1 MASLNR
7 VKKAVNKRAE
17 TMLRFESTMYTNVYG
32 SLVICAA
39 MMQNVGA
46 EKIKMINLL
55 WRKAR
60 KNPELIDWDLSDKE
74 FIEKTLAFFDIEKPK
89 DFPIAFV
96 QYGANALFAPYID
109 GRIFPLRE
117 DGIKTLTLTKGKI
130 YPIDFKERAEN
141 ENE

>member
-1 MASLNR
+1 MQKNVNERAKSL
-7 VKKAVNKRAE
+7 
-17 TMLRFESTMYTNVYG
+17 LRFESDMYSNIYG
-32 SLVICAA
+32 SVVICAA
-39 MMQNVGA
+39 MMQNVDA

-55 WRKAR
+55 WRRAK
-60 KNPELIDWDLSDKE
+60 KQPKLIDWDLSDKE

>member
-1 MASLNR
+1 MQKNVNERAKSL
-7 VKKAVNKRAE
+7 
-17 TMLRFESTMYTNVYG
+17 LRFESDMYSNIYG

-39 MMQNVGA
+39 MMQNVDA

-55 WRKAR
+55 WRKVR
-60 KNPELIDWDLSDKE
+60 KSPELIDWDLSDKE
-74 FIEKTLAFFDIEKPK
+74 FIEKTLAFFDVEKPK
-89 DFPIAFV
+89 VFPIAFV

-117 DGIKTLTLTKGKI
+117 DGIKTLTLKKGKI

>member
-1 MASLNR
+1 MQKNVNERAKSL
-7 VKKAVNKRAE
+7 
-17 TMLRFESTMYTNVYG
+17 LRFESDMYSNIYG

-39 MMQNVGA
+39 MLQNVDA

-55 WRKAR
+55 WRRAK
-60 KNPELIDWDLSDKE
+60 KQPKLIDWNLSDE
-74 FIEKTLAFFDIEKPK
+74 DFIDKTLAFFDVEKPK
-89 DFPIAFV
+89 AFPIAFV

-117 DGIKTLTLTKGKI
+117 DGIKTMTLKKGKI

>member
-1 MASLNR
+1 MQKNVNERAKSL
-7 VKKAVNKRAE
+7 
-17 TMLRFESTMYTNVYG
+17 LRFESDMYSNIYG
-32 SLVICAA
+32 SVVICAA
-39 MMQNVGA
+39 MLQNVDA

-55 WRKAR
+55 WRKVR
-60 KNPELIDWDLSDKE
+60 KSPELIDWDLSDKE

-117 DGIKTLTLTKGKI
+117 DGIKTMTLKKGKI

>member
-1 MASLNR
+1 MSL
-7 VKKAVNKRAE
+7 KKMQKNVNERAKSL
-17 TMLRFESTMYTNVYG
+17 LRFESDMYSNIYG

-39 MMQNVGA
+39 MLQNVSE

-55 WRKAR
+55 WRKV
-60 KNPELIDWDLSDKE
+60 KKKPSLITWNLSDE
-74 FIEKTLAFFDIEKPK
+74 FFIEKTLAFFDLPKPK

-117 DGIKTLTLTKGKI
+117 DGIKTMTLKKGKI